1 MKTFSDIVEV
11 VKKWD
16 DERLAELES
25 IIKRQLVFKKRKSI
39 RKNFHQAYSEAAS
52 KKLVF
57 SKDLQILKRML

>member
-16 DERLAELES
+16 DDRLEELEA
-25 IIKRQLVFKKRKSI
+25 IIKRQLIFKKRKSI
-39 RKNFHQAYSEAAS
+39 KKNFLLAKSEESS

-57 SKDLQILKRML
+57 SNDLQALKRML